1 MDKYATDRHSDLIRR
16 VLDALRAEA
25 GDQAVSAVL
34 ERVAKRLMTESRTPE
49 FLRSVD
55 AGGAHRLN

>member
-1 MDKYATDRHSDLIRR
+1 MEECMADRRADLIRR

-25 GDQAVSAVL
+25 GDEAVSAVL
-34 ERVAKRLMTESRTPE
+34 DRVAKRLMTEAPAPE
-49 FLRSVD
+49 EELA